1 MYHVE
6 KINIKPKHPQFE
18 FCETATQMAKN
29 MYNVANF
36 YIRNTMTGL
45 AKKPAERTDNENEVL
60 QIVQKGIHAHN
71 EKALKKQA
79 NGKKAVLFDL
89 PTREH

>member
-6 KINIKPKHPQFE
+6 MINIKPKHSLFE
-18 FCETATQMAKN
+18 FCETVTNVSKN

-45 AKKPAERTDNENEVL
+45 SKEANQRTSNETEVL
-60 QIVQKGIHAHN
+60 RIVQDGINAHN
-71 EKALKKQA
+71 EKALNKQSS
-79 NGKKAVLFDL
+79 
-89 PTREH
+89 